1 MSIGPLVIFLW
12 LLLVLAS
19 CVAVGFH
26 IYRHGR
32 RRIGVALLTPL
43 GAVLTFGFVSA
54 LIGVLESGW
63 TPWRAG
69 FVIAIVCG
77 IVGVLLCVI
86 GWRAV
91 LRPRV
96 RNGDCPN
103 CGYPV
108 GVATKCPECGTA
120 VPPTRG

>member
-1 MSIGPLVIFLW
+1 MSIGPLVIVLW
-12 LLLVLAS
+12 LLVVLAS
-19 CVAVGFH
+19 CVAVVFH
-26 IYRHGR
+26 ISRHGR
-32 RRIGVALLTPL
+32 RWIGVALLAPL

-54 LIGVLESGW
+54 LVGILESSW
-63 TPWRAG
+63 TPLHAG
-69 FVIAIVCG
+69 FVVAIVCG
-77 IVGVLLCVI
+77 IVGALLCVI

-91 LRPRV
+91 LRPRT
-96 RNGDCPN
+96 RAGDCPN